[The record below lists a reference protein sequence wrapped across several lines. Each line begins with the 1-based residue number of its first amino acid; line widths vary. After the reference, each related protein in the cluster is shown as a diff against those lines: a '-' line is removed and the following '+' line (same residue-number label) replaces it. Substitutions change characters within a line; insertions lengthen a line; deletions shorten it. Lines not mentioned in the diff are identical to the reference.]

1 MKNIS
6 VNLIIMA
13 SIMVITLQSCS
24 KYEDG
29 PFASLKSKQERV
41 SNSWRVEKYL
51 SNGTDYTSNYDGY
64 TETYTKAGD
73 YLFTSNSF
81 FGTTSGSGKWE
92 LQNNNTEILRSS
104 VDGQDNQVLIIL
116 RLTEDEFWYYYM
128 DRDDKREFHLITN

>member
-1 MKNIS
+1 MKKLPI
-6 VNLIIMA
+6 NLIIIVSLM
-13 SIMVITLQSCS
+13 IITLQSCS

-29 PFASLKSKQERV
+29 PFVSLKSKQERV

-51 SNGTDYTSNYDGY
+51 SNGTDYTSNYEGY

-92 LQNNNTEILRSS
+92 LQNHGTEVLRSA
-104 VDGQDNQVLIIL
+104 VDGQDNRVLIIL

-128 DRDDKREFHLITN
+128 DGDDKREFQLIPN